1 MALRGL
7 GRRAGLPV
15 QLDVDVPHRLP
26 DPVEVATYY
35 VVSEALTNAAKHARA
50 SMVRVHV
57 RAVDEAVDLAISD
70 DGIGGAHPDHGSGLV
85 GLTDRVEAL
94 GGVDRGRQ
102 PARRWHHPPGDYP
115 VRPERDWSRSPV
127 GRAATGH
134 QARCPGV
141 GAGAGLGGRIRCH
154 GRSLRCRRPAGSPS
168 KHNEVVAGRGDLRT
182 GALVVIVMR
191 FRPVAR
197 ERRGGSSALWDSH
210 RPPNRVDLRP
220 HRLRQS
226 SRFTP

>member
-94 GGVDRGRQ
+94 GGSIEVDS
-102 PARRWHHPPGDYP
+102 PPGGGTTLRVTIPFD
-115 VRPERDWSRSPV
+115 RN
-127 GRAATGH
+127 ATG
-134 QARCPGV
+134 
-141 GAGAGLGGRIRCH
+141 
-154 GRSLRCRRPAGSPS
+154 PAP
-168 KHNEVVAGRGDLRT
+168 R
-182 GALVVIVMR
+182 
-191 FRPVAR
+191 
-197 ERRGGSSALWDSH
+197 
-210 RPPNRVDLRP
+210 
-220 HRLRQS
+220 
-226 SRFTP
+226 